1 MLPLA
6 LKPMAVSYLFDLSL
20 KNLLLLKDSHIT
32 VFFGSFH
39 KLMKAVHLFVH
50 APFFCKCGYFCST
63 LILPTSKYCSNSSDI
78 FFSQALNGKLLKTRD
93 KNTRRDIQK
102 ELRTLSKEERKR
114 QQLAV
119 KDVIKN
125 ADVVLSTLTGAF
137 SHKLDS
143 TSFDLVIID
152 EAAQALEI
160 ACWIA
165 LLKVMTIGISV
176 CT

>member
-1 MLPLA
+1 
-6 LKPMAVSYLFDLSL
+6 
-20 KNLLLLKDSHIT
+20 
-32 VFFGSFH
+32 
-39 KLMKAVHLFVH
+39 MKT
-50 APFFCKCGYFCST
+50 K
-63 LILPTSKYCSNSSDI
+63 
-78 FFSQALNGKLLKTRD
+78 D

-119 KDVIKN
+119 TDVIKR
-125 ADVVLSTLTGAF
+125 ADVVLTTLTGAF
-137 SHKLDS
+137 SHKLDT

-165 LLKVMTIGISV
+165 LLKVLKITAKETYALYTKNVVIHECYNS
-176 CT
+176 